1 MATRQS
7 YEASCLRLQQDYLDA
22 GVVPP
27 LPDHVPQYDDEE
39 PLGVNFFRTEVADD
53 DLSNLTLP
61 RTFFGRS
68 EINNVSFQNTDLSE
82 SNLCWNDFI
91 RVDLSSTVLVRGD
104 LRASAF
110 FSTSFQSAD
119 LSGSDLRQST
129 FEDCN
134 FTDARMA
141 GAILT
146 VSQGAVLPLS
156 DQQRAEIAWADSDGD
171 EPGGG

>member
-7 YEASCLRLQQDYLDA
+7 YDASCTRLQQDYLDE
-22 GVVPP
+22 GDVPP
-27 LPDHVPQYDDEE
+27 IPDRVPQYDDEE
-39 PLGVNFFRTEVADD
+39 PLGVNFFRTEIVED

-68 EINNVSFQNTDLSE
+68 EINNVSFHNTDLSE

-91 RVDLSSTVLVRGD
+91 RVDFSSAILARSD
-104 LRASAF
+104 LRASVF
-110 FSTSFQSAD
+110 SSTSFEAAD
-119 LSGSDLRQST
+119 LRGSDLRQST
-129 FEDCN
+129 FSECT
-134 FTDARMA
+134 FTGALMA

-146 VSQGAVLPLS
+146 VSQGSTLSLS
-156 DQQRAEIAWADSDGD
+156 DQQREQIAWTDTDGA